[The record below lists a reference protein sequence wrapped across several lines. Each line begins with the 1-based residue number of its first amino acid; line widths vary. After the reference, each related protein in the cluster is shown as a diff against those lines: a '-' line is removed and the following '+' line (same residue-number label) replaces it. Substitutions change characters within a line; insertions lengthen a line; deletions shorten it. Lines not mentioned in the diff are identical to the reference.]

1 MSLVNKFGDT
11 LTDGL
16 QIDVRNKDDV
26 IAAFE
31 FSKKEGVTLSFKNT
45 GVR

>member
-1 MSLVNKFGDT
+1 MPLGKKKLSAT

-26 IAAFE
+26 IVAFE
-31 FSKKEGVTLSFKNT
+31 FSKKEGVTLSLH
-45 GVR
+45 